1 MDIHQCEVFAD
12 LSETQ
17 NISKTAE
24 RLGYSQPGVSHILK
38 TMEEECGFPLAI
50 RQKYGLMLT
59 PMGEQLLPAIR
70 SLLKRREN
78 LMETITAI
86 NGLEEGS
93 LSIGT
98 YSSISIHLLPNILQ
112 EFKKLHPTIQ
122 FSIREGG
129 VDGILKDLHEHYI
142 DFAFM
147 SVPESFSG
155 DFIPLMDDPLI
166 GIFPKG
172 SEYVKAHK
180 KLVISDISTMNFIL
194 SAAGNDY
201 DINAALKGTDVA
213 GSANYSF
220 FDDRS
225 IISMVSSGLGMS
237 ILSELIIRGMTDKL
251 DILPLYPPAKRVLG
265 IACLDKTLL
274 SPAARTFIEF
284 SKNFF

>member
-1 MDIHQCEVFAD
+1 MDLRQCEVFVD

-38 TMEEECGFPLAI
+38 TLEEECGFPLAI
-50 RQKYGLMLT
+50 RQKYGLTLT
-59 PMGEQLLPAIR
+59 PMGEQLLPAVR

-86 NGLEEGS
+86 NGLEEGTI
-93 LSIGT
+93 SIGT
-98 YSSISIHLLPNILQ
+98 YASISIHLLPAILK
-112 EFKKLHPTIQ
+112 EFSRMHPTIQ

-129 VDGILKDLHEHYI
+129 VDSILKDLHEHYI

-147 SVPESFSG
+147 SVPDDFTG
-155 DFIPLMDDPLI
+155 DFIPLMDDSLVA
-166 GIFPKG
+166 IFPKG
-172 SEYVKAHK
+172 SKYVKTHK
-180 KLVISDISTMNFIL
+180 KLVISDLSDMNFIL

-201 DINAALKGTDVA
+201 DINQALRDTTIASAA
-213 GSANYSF
+213 NFSF

-225 IISMVSSGLGMS
+225 IISMVSSGLGVS
-237 ILSELIIRGMTDKL
+237 ILSELIIRGMSDNL
-251 DILPLYPPAKRVLG
+251 DVLALYPPAKRVLG
-265 IACLDKTLL
+265 VACLDQSLL

>member
-1 MDIHQCEVFAD
+1 MDLRQCEVFVD

-38 TMEEECGFPLAI
+38 TLEEECGFPLAI
-50 RQKYGLMLT
+50 RQKYGLTLT
-59 PMGEQLLPAIR
+59 PMGEQLLPAVR

-86 NGLEEGS
+86 NGLEEGTI
-93 LSIGT
+93 SIGT
-98 YSSISIHLLPNILQ
+98 YASISIHLLPAILK
-112 EFKKLHPTIQ
+112 EFSRMHPTIQ

-129 VDGILKDLHEHYI
+129 VDSILQDLHEHYI

-147 SVPESFSG
+147 SVPDDFTG
-155 DFIPLMDDPLI
+155 DFIPLMDDSLVA
-166 GIFPKG
+166 IFPKG
-172 SEYVKAHK
+172 SEYVKTHK
-180 KLVISDISTMNFIL
+180 KLVISDLSDMNFIL

-201 DINAALKGTDVA
+201 DINQALRDTTIASAA
-213 GSANYSF
+213 NFSF

-225 IISMVSSGLGMS
+225 IISMVSSGLGVS
-237 ILSELIIRGMTDKL
+237 ILSELIIRGMSDNL
-251 DILPLYPPAKRVLG
+251 DVLALYPPAKRVLG
-265 IACLDKTLL
+265 VACLDQSLL